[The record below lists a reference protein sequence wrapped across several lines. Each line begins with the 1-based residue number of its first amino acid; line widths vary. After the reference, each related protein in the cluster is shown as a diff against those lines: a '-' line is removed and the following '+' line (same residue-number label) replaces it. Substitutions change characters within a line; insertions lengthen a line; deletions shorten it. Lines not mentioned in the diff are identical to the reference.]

1 MDTTG
6 ANTNKGITKLYS
18 ADIFV
23 SDLERAI
30 DFYVNKL
37 GLEKRVDETFDEEG
51 HRWVEVVPQGSDTAL
66 ILTHGFGGWSPE
78 KVGGHSGLMLS
89 VDDMA
94 STVETL
100 KAQDVKFSREPEA
113 TPYGIFA
120 AAADPD
126 GNIFTLHDPALTLDG
141 DAG

>member
-1 MDTTG
+1 MSTTG
-6 ANTNKGITKLYS
+6 KGITKLYS

-23 SDLERAI
+23 SDLDRAI

-37 GLEKRVDETFDEEG
+37 GFEKRTDAPFDEEG

-66 ILTHGFGGWSPE
+66 ILTHGYGGWTPE
-78 KVGGHSGLMLS
+78 KVGGGSGLMFS

-94 STVETL
+94 STVATL
-100 KAQDVKFSREPEA
+100 KARGVTFSGEPDS

-120 AAADPD
+120 HAADPD
-126 GNIFTLHDPALTLDG
+126 GNAFTLHQELHE
-141 DAG
+141 